1 MKNLVSVIIPIY
13 NVEQYLEKCLDS
25 VINQTYK
32 DLEIICVNDCS
43 SDNSLK
49 ILQEYSRFD
58 NRIKIINFEQNK
70 GVSAARN
77 AGLEIAKG
85 EYIGFVDGDDWIDLD
100 FYEKLYGR
108 AAETDSEIVK
118 GNLIFYYADN
128 SKSISPLNKLIQ
140 EQQSN
145 LYFYTNFWTAIYKKT
160 LLVENQIKFDEQFTL
175 GEDVLFLNTSIL
187 AAKKQIS
194 VVDDVFYHYNRR
206 NGSANS
212 QFLDFEKIKSGV
224 RAHELMIL
232 NILKTNINYSRES
245 LTFIFTWNLKAVVNL
260 YYKSMT
266 DEAREY
272 CIDKIISTYQLV
284 SQYIQENTID
294 FSAEYISALRN
305 ADRNQLKKLV
315 DKYNSKIKI
324 ISANLRALHK
334 GKVKDNHADCKK

>member
-1 MKNLVSVIIPIY
+1 M
-13 NVEQYLEKCLDS
+13 
-25 VINQTYK
+25 
-32 DLEIICVNDCS
+32 
-43 SDNSLK
+43 
-49 ILQEYSRFD
+49 
-58 NRIKIINFEQNK
+58 
-70 GVSAARN
+70 
-77 AGLEIAKG
+77 
-85 EYIGFVDGDDWIDLD
+85 D
-100 FYEKLYGR
+100 FYEKLYNK
-108 AAETDSEIVK
+108 AVETDSEIVK

>member
-1 MKNLVSVIIPIY
+1 M
-13 NVEQYLEKCLDS
+13 
-25 VINQTYK
+25 
-32 DLEIICVNDCS
+32 
-43 SDNSLK
+43 
-49 ILQEYSRFD
+49 
-58 NRIKIINFEQNK
+58 
-70 GVSAARN
+70 
-77 AGLEIAKG
+77 
-85 EYIGFVDGDDWIDLD
+85 D
-100 FYEKLYGR
+100 FYEKLYNK
-108 AAETDSEIVK
+108 AVETDSEIVK

-224 RAHELMIL
+224 KAHELMIL

-260 YYKSMT
+260 YYKSMG
-266 DEAREY
+266 
-272 CIDKIISTYQLV
+272 S
-284 SQYIQENTID
+284 
-294 FSAEYISALRN
+294 
-305 ADRNQLKKLV
+305 
-315 DKYNSKIKI
+315 
-324 ISANLRALHK
+324 
-334 GKVKDNHADCKK
+334 